1 MSSTARYGYAES
13 PALIN
18 NGARSV
24 DEEQPLLGRKRASTS
39 VWAQYRKRLMV
50 DIRRDWADI
59 VLLFC
64 YLITGLLDSS
74 SISIWG
80 SFVSMQTGN
89 TVYLGLGLAAPS
101 ESTRWIKSGMSL
113 GFFCI
118 GSFFFSRFHRFFSPK
133 HRWVLCVSFATQ
145 MALTVAAAVIVAL
158 RPPTKDDHE
167 LRWDVLLPIALV
179 AFQSCGQ
186 AVCSRA
192 LKFNSLTS
200 VVLTSIYC
208 DLFSDADL
216 FAVNNV
222 ERNRRM
228 AAPILLLLGAI
239 LGGFFAHSSV
249 GIAGALWTAA
259 FLKLTIVITWFF
271 WPADPYTEEE

>member
-1 MSSTARYGYAES
+1 MTSRARTNDEES
-13 PALIN
+13 RRTRDI
-18 NGARSV
+18 V
-24 DEEQPLLGRKRASTS
+24 DEEQPLLGPKPQSQSILRQWRKSLT
-39 VWAQYRKRLMV
+39 V
-50 DIRRDWADI
+50 DVCRNWADV

-74 SISIWG
+74 SISMWG

-89 TVYLGLGLAAPS
+89 TVYLGLGLAAPR
-101 ESTRWIKSGMSL
+101 ESARWIKSGTSL
-113 GFFCI
+113 GCFCI
-118 GSFFFSRFHRFFSPK
+118 GSFCFSRFHRLFSPRR
-133 HRWVLCVSFATQ
+133 RWVLCVSFAVQT
-145 MALTVAAAVIVAL
+145 ALTVAAATIVVV
-158 RPPTKDDHE
+158 RPPKREDPE
-167 LRWDVLLPIALV
+167 IQWNVLVPIALI

-216 FAVNNV
+216 FVAKNV

-239 LGGFFAHSSV
+239 LGGSFMHSSV
-249 GIAGALWTAA
+249 GIAGALWLAA
-259 FLKLTIVITWFF
+259 ILKFAVVVSWFF
-271 WPADPYTEEE
+271 WPADPDSEDE